1 MKETL
6 FILIVFPSLCISQ
19 NKVYN
24 INTEKSKIDFK
35 IAHMGVLTVNGTF
48 HDFSGKLTLNKNNI
62 KKIESKIV
70 VKSIDTKDKTR
81 DKSLIDE
88 AYLNDK
94 KYPYIYFISNR
105 VKTIRNSNTVT
116 GILRIKEIEK
126 EIIILFEKK
135 RTNNESEIH
144 LKGSTKIK
152 RQDFNLNFG
161 ALNALVGDYIT
172 INLNII
178 YNSL

>member
-1 MKETL
+1 M
-6 FILIVFPSLCISQ
+6 FPSLCISQ

-24 INTEKSKIDFK
+24 IDTEKSKIDFK
-35 IAHMGVLTVNGTF
+35 IAHMGVLTINGTF

-105 VKTIRNSNTVT
+105 VKAIGNSNTVT
-116 GILRIKEIEK
+116 GILKIKGIEK

-135 RTNNESEIH
+135 RTNNESEIN
-144 LKGSTKIK
+144 LRGSTNIK
-152 RQDFNLNFG
+152 RRDFNLNFG

-172 INLNII
+172 ISLNII